1 MELNL
6 FDEICF
12 LSEIIE
18 KGTSPL
24 QVLQKILSNSVG
36 DVYANVA
43 IALRIM
49 LTLPVTTATAERS
62 FSKLKLIKN
71 YLRTTLNQEKT
82 TNLAIIS
89 IEREI
94 VDEMNFNDIID
105 TFADLKSRKINFYGN
120 TIPIANKYINIYE
133 YYT

>member
-1 MELNL
+1 MSIGENMDISGVELY
-6 FDEICF
+6 DELCL

-24 QVLQKILSNSVG
+24 EVLQKILSNSVG
-36 DVYANVA
+36 DVYSNIP

-49 LTLPVTTATAERS
+49 LTLPVTTATAERL

-82 TNLAIIS
+82 TNLMILLIHLLILSQEKIIFS
-89 IEREI
+89 IKQN
-94 VDEMNFNDIID
+94 NFN
-105 TFADLKSRKINFYGN
+105 KGN
-120 TIPIANKYINIYE
+120 KGSLE
-133 YYT
+133 